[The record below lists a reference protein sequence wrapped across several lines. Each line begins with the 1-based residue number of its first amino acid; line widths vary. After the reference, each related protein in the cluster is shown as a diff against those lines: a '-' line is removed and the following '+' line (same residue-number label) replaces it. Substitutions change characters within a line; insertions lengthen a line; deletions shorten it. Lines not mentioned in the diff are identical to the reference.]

1 MRYPSCEKDF
11 SNTLGEDLETLGKA
25 LARRGLYKQIADP
38 AFRCPSMKNCLIKK
52 TLEALWKECND
63 LCSKK
68 NPSLLRKSGAD
79 DMENFSLQKLCQE
92 WKERAPLFYSFLLT
106 CTTTVKDK
114 GYDWTPAMD
123 VAGSTL
129 LKSRNFHMNATASL
143 ISVMVRQS
151 GTQVSFNVNI
161 LVVTLFT

>member
-1 MRYPSCEKDF
+1 MICVQKRTHLCFAKVEQTTWRTF
-11 SNTLGEDLETLGKA
+11 
-25 LARRGLYKQIADP
+25 LYKN
-38 AFRCPSMKNCLIKK
+38 SVKNGKR
-52 TLEALWKECND
+52 EH
-63 LCSKK
+63 
-68 NPSLLRKSGAD
+68 P
-79 DMENFSLQKLCQE
+79 F
-92 WKERAPLFYSFLLT
+92 FYSFLLT
-106 CTTTVKDK
+106 CRTTVKDK
-114 GYDWTPAMD
+114 GCDWTPAMA